1 MVKDVKRIISIFISI
16 SLLLSSILITANAK
30 SKTINSV
37 DFSEKLCTMI
47 EEYDVPDTE
56 AGASNA
62 TNYTNRIIV
71 KTNSNK
77 SIEDCGA
84 IASVEGFNNW
94 HIFQYETLT
103 EAGEALAYYREQDFV
118 EYAEADRIITL
129 NIQMSST
136 EYDVEPSL
144 NDWGPV
150 LVESKQVIERYSDN
164 VNLPIINVAVLD
176 TGLDEDHPYFD
187 YKNRIVDRNFN
198 TVKMSSGSSEDDNG
212 HGTHVAGIIYNNT
225 TENVKIN
232 PYKVLDKNGKGD
244 AVGLYSAITVAAD
257 NGADVINM
265 SLSFEEA
272 NSSLYKMFSDAVD
285 YAYNRGA
292 TVVVAAGNDRKD
304 VSGAVPASLNNVIT
318 VASIDENMAPSN
330 FSNFGSAVDVAAPGR
345 NINSTLPYDN
355 NIDPIE
361 HEYDNHYYAPLSGT
375 SMATPFV
382 SAAAAMLKTI
392 NTSYTP
398 SNIES
403 IIKDSSY
410 RPDSWN
416 DAYGTGIVNFKNM
429 SSYIKTAA
437 PRIIIG
443 EYGAIITAE
452 SQAKIYY
459 TTDGSD
465 PVVGESN
472 LYSGRPIDT
481 TNIEKIKAIAII
493 EGQYQSDISV
503 RALKWTK
510 NVTIRYRGKKN
521 LDISPSYIIKSYYS
535 SNPGIVTVDS
545 EGNITG
551 VSAGETQV
559 TVKMNYNQVATYN
572 VTVEYE
578 SWQRFII
585 YFLFGFWWYI

>member
-1 MVKDVKRIISIFISI
+1 MKDVKRIISIFLSI
-16 SLLLSSILITANAK
+16 SLLFSSILITANAK
-30 SKTINSV
+30 SKTINSA

-56 AGASNA
+56 AGSSNV
-62 TNYTNRIIV
+62 TNYTNRIVV

-94 HIFQYETLT
+94 HVFQYETLT

-144 NDWGPV
+144 DDWGPI

-198 TVKMSSGSSEDDNG
+198 TIKMSSGSSEDDNG

-361 HEYDNHYYAPLSGT
+361 HEYDNHYYAPLDGT

-403 IIKDSSY
+403 IIKDSAY

-437 PRIIIG
+437 PRIVIG
-443 EYGAIITAE
+443 DYGAIITAE

-459 TTDGSD
+459 TIDGSD
-465 PVVGESN
+465 PVVGESS

-551 VSAGETQV
+551 VSAGEAQV

>member
-1 MVKDVKRIISIFISI
+1 MKDVKRIISIFISI
-16 SLLLSSILITANAK
+16 SLLLSSIIITANAK
-30 SKTINSV
+30 SKTINSA

-47 EEYDVPDTE
+47 EKYDVPDTE

-144 NDWGPV
+144 DDWGPI

-164 VNLPIINVAVLD
+164 ENLPIINVAVLD

-304 VSGAVPASLNNVIT
+304 VSGAVLASLNNVIT

-345 NINSTLPYDN
+345 NINSAVPYDN

-465 PVVGESN
+465 PVVGESK

-551 VSAGETQV
+551 VSAGEAQV

>member
-1 MVKDVKRIISIFISI
+1 MKDVKRIISIFLSI
-16 SLLLSSILITANAK
+16 SLLFSSILITANAK
-30 SKTINSV
+30 SKTINSA

-56 AGASNA
+56 AGSSNV
-62 TNYTNRIIV
+62 TNYTNRIVV

-144 NDWGPV
+144 DDWGPI

-198 TVKMSSGSSEDDNG
+198 TIKMSSGSSEDDNG

-361 HEYDNHYYAPLSGT
+361 HEYDNHYYAPLDGT

-403 IIKDSSY
+403 IIKDSAY

-437 PRIIIG
+437 PRIVIG
-443 EYGAIITAE
+443 DYGAIITAE

-459 TTDGSD
+459 TIDGSD
-465 PVVGESN
+465 PVVGESS

-551 VSAGETQV
+551 VSAGEAQV

>member
-1 MVKDVKRIISIFISI
+1 MKNVKRILSLFISI
-16 SLLLSSILITANAK
+16 SLILSSILITATAK
-30 SKTINSV
+30 SKTINSA
-37 DFSEKLCTMI
+37 DFAEKLCAMI
-47 EEYDVPDTE
+47 EEYDAPDTE
-56 AGASNA
+56 AGASNV

-77 SIEDCGA
+77 NIDSCGA

-103 EAGEALAYYREQDFV
+103 EAGEALAYFREQAFV

-129 NIQMSST
+129 NTQISST

-144 NDWGPV
+144 NDWGPA
-150 LVESKQVIERYSDN
+150 LVKSKKLIERYSDN
-164 VNLPIINVAVLD
+164 EKLPVINVAVLD

-187 YKNRIVDRNFN
+187 YKNRIVDRDFS
-198 TVKMSSGSSEDDNG
+198 TVLFSSGTSEDDHG

-232 PYKVLDKNGKGD
+232 PYKVLDHNGKGN
-244 AVGLYSAITVAAD
+244 ALGLYTAITVAAD
-257 NGADVINM
+257 DGADIINM

-272 NSSLYKMFSDAVD
+272 NSSIHKMFSDAID

-292 TVVVAAGNDRKD
+292 TVVVAAGNEGED
-304 VSGAVPASLNNVIT
+304 VSDAVPASVNNVIT
-318 VASIDENMAPSN
+318 VASIDENMTPSN

-345 NINSTLPYDN
+345 NINSAIPYDN
-355 NIDPIE
+355 NLDPIE
-361 HEYDNHYYAPLSGT
+361 HEYDNHYYVPLSGT

-403 IIKDSSY
+403 IIKDSAY

-416 DAYGTGIVNFKNM
+416 DAYGTGVVNFENM

-472 LYSGRPIDT
+472 LYSGKPIET
-481 TNIEKIKAIAII
+481 TNIEKIKAIAFI

-510 NVTIRYRGKKN
+510 NVTIRYRGMKK
-521 LDISPSYIIKSYYS
+521 LDLSPSYIITSCYS
-535 SNPGIVTVDS
+535 SNPGIVSVDS

-551 VSAGETQV
+551 VSAGEAQV
-559 TVKMNYNQVATYN
+559 TVNLKYNQVATYN
-572 VTVEYE
+572 VTVEYK

>member
-244 AVGLYSAITVAAD
+244 AVGLYSAITGAAD

>member
-1 MVKDVKRIISIFISI
+1 M
-16 SLLLSSILITANAK
+16 LLSSIIITANAK
-30 SKTINSV
+30 SKTINSAV
-37 DFSEKLCTMI
+37 FSEKLCTMI

-144 NDWGPV
+144 DDWGPI

-198 TVKMSSGSSEDDNG
+198 TIKMSSGSSEDDNG

-285 YAYNRGA
+285 YAYKRGA

-345 NINSTLPYDN
+345 NINSAVPYDN

-551 VSAGETQV
+551 VSAGEAQV